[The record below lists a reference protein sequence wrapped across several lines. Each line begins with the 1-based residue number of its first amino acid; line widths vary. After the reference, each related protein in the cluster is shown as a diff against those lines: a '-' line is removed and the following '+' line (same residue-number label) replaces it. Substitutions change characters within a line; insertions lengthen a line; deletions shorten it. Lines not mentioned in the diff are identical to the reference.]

1 MRREAKKKVKTVADL
16 IGRAEFHV
24 IPSFMADSIK
34 RNTTKSTGILT
45 AIEEHTQTQV
55 QCPLPLPLPFQAIDL
70 HLRAVKMPTAMPS

>member
-1 MRREAKKKVKTVADL
+1 
-16 IGRAEFHV
+16 
-24 IPSFMADSIK
+24 MADSIK

-55 QCPLPLPLPFQAIDL
+55 QCRLCLPLPLPPEAIDL